1 MQQNDFDVIIV
12 GSGTV
17 GATLACALLQGGMQ
31 VALIEAKSKISPTS
45 PLEQKESNEAILK
58 TDLRTFALTRASE
71 RIFANL
77 GIWEKITAQRI
88 SPYREMHVW
97 DASGSGEIH
106 FDSAALHEPT
116 LGHIV
121 EQTVIQAALIAR
133 LTEFDN
139 LTTYCPATVQRF
151 NLKEEDRKNRLNET
165 TMQVDLNTGEYLT
178 TRLLISAEGAN
189 SSIRTQAGIQ
199 YQLHDHGQQA
209 IVATI
214 QTEQPHQ
221 ETAWQRFLP
230 TGPLAFLPLSD
241 SHTSSIVWS
250 IDTPLAQHLMT
261 VESEDF
267 QHELE
272 NAFAFKLGK
281 VINSGK
287 RAAFPLQSRHVRN
300 YVQPRL
306 ALVGDAAHSVLPLAG
321 QGLNLGLLDAATLSE
336 VILNAHARHRDF
348 GSYRELR
355 RYERWRKGDNFIM
368 LKTME
373 GFKQLFGRQSNLL
386 TLARNVGLN
395 LTDSA
400 TPLKQVIMQYAM
412 GLKGDLPSLA
422 Q

>member
-1 MQQNDFDVIIV
+1 MD
-12 GSGTV
+12 
-17 GATLACALLQGGMQ
+17 
-31 VALIEAKSKISPTS
+31 KK
-45 PLEQKESNEAILK
+45 
-58 TDLRTFALTRASE
+58 
-71 RIFANL
+71 
-77 GIWEKITAQRI
+77 
-88 SPYREMHVW
+88 
-97 DASGSGEIH
+97 
-106 FDSAALHEPT
+106 
-116 LGHIV
+116 
-121 EQTVIQAALIAR
+121 
-133 LTEFDN
+133 
-139 LTTYCPATVQRF
+139 
-151 NLKEEDRKNRLNET
+151 
-165 TMQVDLNTGEYLT
+165 
-178 TRLLISAEGAN
+178 
-189 SSIRTQAGIQ
+189 
-199 YQLHDHGQQA
+199 A

-281 VINSGK
+281 VVNSGK

-300 YVQPRL
+300 YVQSRL

-412 GLKGDLPSLA
+412 GLKGDLPFLA